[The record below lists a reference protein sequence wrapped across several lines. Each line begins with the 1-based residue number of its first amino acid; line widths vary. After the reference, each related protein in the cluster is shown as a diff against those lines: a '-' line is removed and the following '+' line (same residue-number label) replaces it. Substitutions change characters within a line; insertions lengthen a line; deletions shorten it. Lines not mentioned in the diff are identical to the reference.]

1 MKRTRRNAIYTI
13 SVCMTSLAGCTSG
26 PSNEASTQDE
36 TTDSQDETS
45 SSECEGGS
53 GNSLRIVPGG
63 ITVLIEGQH
72 DKETIYDSI
81 DIQERNIDIQQI
93 SESSTG
99 IYVTITAYELT
110 EGDVQTLFNRA
121 ENLNVQN
128 IRSGVHPGLVNRIT
142 DGINERVQMS
152 NEISNQDIQYTD
164 EVSNGE
170 QKIYATSSEY
180 ISEIMPLINQTRIIS
195 QIGDSSKELLNKDDF
210 DIDNGL
216 SIRPSGG
223 AWTITMNLNDQ
234 GKNKFANEIE
244 EFYSEESRDH
254 IQFEINGEAVGRYR
268 VTDGLAQSVTGNNW
282 DRELRLFVQTED
294 LKNHINLPLLKMNM
308 DIISC

>member
-1 MKRTRRNAIYTI
+1 MKRTRRSAIYTI
-13 SVCMTSLAGCTSG
+13 SVCMTSLAGCTTG
-26 PSNEASTQDE
+26 PSSEASTQDG

-45 SSECEGGS
+45 SSGCGGGS

-72 DKETIYDSI
+72 DKETIYNSI
-81 DIQERNIDIQQI
+81 DVQERNIDIQQI
-93 SESSTG
+93 SESSTE

-110 EGDVQTLFNRA
+110 EGDVQTLFDRA

-128 IRSGVHPGLVNRIT
+128 IRSGVHPGIVNRIT

-152 NEISNQDIQYTD
+152 NEISDQDIQYTD

-170 QKIYATSSEY
+170 QKIYATSSED
-180 ISEIMPLINQTRIIS
+180 ISDVMPLINQTRVIS
-195 QIGDSSKELLNKDDF
+195 QMGNDSKVLLNKDDF
-210 DIDNGL
+210 DIGNGI
-216 SIRPSGG
+216 SIRPSQGD
-223 AWTITMNLNDQ
+223 WTIIMNLNDQ

-254 IQFEINGEAVGRYR
+254 IQFEIDDEAVGRYR
-268 VTDGLAQSVTGNNW
+268 VTDEFAQSVTGNNW
-282 DRELRLFVQTED
+282 DRELRLFVQTGD
-294 LKNHINLPLLKMNM
+294 LKDQINLPLLKMNM